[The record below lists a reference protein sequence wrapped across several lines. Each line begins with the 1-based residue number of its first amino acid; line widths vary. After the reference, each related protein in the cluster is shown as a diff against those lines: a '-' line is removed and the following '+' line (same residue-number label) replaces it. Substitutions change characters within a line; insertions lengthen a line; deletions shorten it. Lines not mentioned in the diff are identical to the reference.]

1 MLRVEVKGSG
11 GQRRYEIG
19 ERIVISDDG
28 ELVGEDGDQSGRL
41 LAIAGKSLTVAEAEA
56 LGVARQLQAATTP
69 AKAEPTPKP
78 SEAKAEP
85 VAEPKAPRKGRS
97 RKKDK

>member
-11 GQRRYEIG
+11 GQRRFEIG

-41 LAIAGKSLTVAEAEA
+41 LANAGKSLTVAEAEA

-69 AKAEPTPKP
+69 AKAEPKPKTK
-78 SEAKAEP
+78 AKAEP

>member
-1 MLRVEVKGSG
+1 MLRVQVKGSG
-11 GQRRYEIG
+11 GRRRYEIG

-56 LGVARQLQAATTP
+56 LGVARQLKAATAP
-69 AKAEPTPKP
+69 AKAKPKP
-78 SEAKAEP
+78 TKAEAKAE
-85 VAEPKAPRKGRS
+85 AEPKPRKRGRP
-97 RKKDK
+97 RKKK

>member
-11 GQRRYEIG
+11 QQRRFEIG

-56 LGVARQLQAATTP
+56 LGVARQLEAATAP
-69 AKAEPTPKP
+69 AKAGPKP
-78 SEAKAEP
+78 KTKAKAEA
-85 VAEPKAPRKGRS
+85 VAEPKPRQRGR
-97 RKKDK
+97 RKKK

>member
-41 LAIAGKSLTVAEAEA
+41 LPRLKPWALPASYRRRRRRPRLNQNRNHPRPRLSQWPNPNPGNGSAE
-56 LGVARQLQAATTP
+56 RRNKWQL
-69 AKAEPTPKP
+69 
-78 SEAKAEP
+78 
-85 VAEPKAPRKGRS
+85 
-97 RKKDK
+97 

>member
-1 MLRVEVKGSG
+1 MLRVEVKGTG
-11 GQRRYEIG
+11 QQRRFEIG

-69 AKAEPTPKP
+69 AKAEPKPKTK
-78 SEAKAEP
+78 AKAEP
-85 VAEPKAPRKGRS
+85 VAETKAPRKGR
-97 RKKDK
+97 RKKK

>member
-1 MLRVEVKGSG
+1 MLRVSVKGTGTG

-56 LGVARQLQAATTP
+56 LGVARQLEAATAP
-69 AKAEPTPKP
+69 AKAAPKPKP
-78 SEAKAEP
+78 SEAKA
-85 VAEPKAPRKGRS
+85 
-97 RKKDK
+97 

>member
-1 MLRVEVKGSG
+1 MLRVEVKGTG
-11 GQRRYEIG
+11 GQRRFEIG

-56 LGVARQLQAATTP
+56 LGVARQLKAATAP
-69 AKAEPTPKP
+69 AKAAPKPKP
-78 SEAKAEP
+78 SEAKAEA
-85 VAEPKAPRKGRS
+85 VAEPKPRRRGR
-97 RKKDK
+97 RKKK

>member
-69 AKAEPTPKP
+69 AKAEPKPKTK
-78 SEAKAEP
+78 AKAEP

>member
-1 MLRVEVKGSG
+1 MLRVEVKGTG
-11 GQRRYEIG
+11 GQRRFEIG

-56 LGVARQLQAATTP
+56 LGVARQLEAATTP
-69 AKAEPTPKP
+69 AKAGLKPKIK
-78 SEAKAEP
+78 AKAEP
-85 VAEPKAPRKGRS
+85 VAETKAPRKGR
-97 RKKDK
+97 RKKK